1 MVSFL
6 VSGSPTG
13 AYIESMPA
21 VRDGTRD
28 AGLIEGES
36 VAIVCRW
43 ANGQYDRLPALATDL
58 IQRNVAAIF
67 ATGSIVSAIAAQ
79 RATSKVPIGTA
90 ATRSSSVSSQV
101 SAGWQCYWSEFLQQ
115 CAGAAA

>member
-1 MVSFL
+1 VVSFL

-79 RATSKVPIGTA
+79 RATSKVPIVFANGSDPVKFGLVA
-90 ATRSSSVSSQV
+90 SLGRVAMLL
-101 SAGWQCYWSEFLQQ
+101 E
-115 CAGAAA
+115 